1 MNGEIAFAIVVILV
15 IIGIVLYFLLDK
27 SRLFEEYLVGVWLAD
42 SDYLAKSGINS
53 MILYLGKKKDDG
65 KRGGY
70 LLITDDVADTEIL
83 LESTIPWQYDV
94 AATIT
99 FPAKIEISKD
109 EQAEVW
115 DENLRF
121 ELNIMNGTLHIMDA
135 SGEKYFAR
143 LHKRHDL

>member
-1 MNGEIAFAIVVILV
+1 MSEGIIFAIVVI
-15 IIGIVLYFLLDK
+15 IIILGAVLYFLSDK
-27 SRLFEEYLVGVWLAD
+27 SQLFEEYLTGVWLAD

-53 MILYLGKKKDDG
+53 MILYLGKKKEDG

-70 LLITDDVADTEIL
+70 LLITDDVADTEINVA
-83 LESTIPWQYDV
+83 SCIPWQYDA
-94 AATIT
+94 AATIK
-99 FPAKIEISKD
+99 FPAKIEIAKE

-115 DENLRF
+115 DENLLF
-121 ELNIMNGTLHIMDA
+121 ELSVVKGTLHISDA